1 MVKRRQFLGGFG
13 ALALAACNP
22 TVIKPTPIVKMHSG
36 SIQGDVVQGVH
47 RFLGIP
53 YAAPPFG
60 KYRFRSPVEPA
71 SWQGVFPATQ
81 YGPICPQ
88 TGGIQLGLPDE
99 GQDCLNLNVWTPDPG
114 NRSLP
119 VMVWAHGGG
128 KYPALVLTGYMTA
141 PILLVRVSF

>member
-22 TVIKPTPIVKMHSG
+22 TVIKPTPIVKTHSG

-60 KYRFRSPVEPA
+60 QYRFRSRLSRPVA
-71 SWQGVFPATQ
+71 G
-81 YGPICPQ
+81 
-88 TGGIQLGLPDE
+88 
-99 GQDCLNLNVWTPDPG
+99 
-114 NRSLP
+114 
-119 VMVWAHGGG
+119 
-128 KYPALVLTGYMTA
+128 
-141 PILLVRVSF
+141 RVSSHAIWSDLSPNWGHPIRIAR